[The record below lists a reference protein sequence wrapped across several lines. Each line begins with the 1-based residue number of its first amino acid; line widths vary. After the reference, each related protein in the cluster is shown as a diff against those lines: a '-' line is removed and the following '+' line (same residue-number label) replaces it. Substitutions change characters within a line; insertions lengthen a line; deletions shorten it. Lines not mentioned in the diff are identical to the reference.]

1 MNTVRTQHDGSKAS
15 RLIIAVLMIIVALG
29 LGIWGGLMMGGLR
42 ELRSISALRADPID
56 LLNLTDRITASESD
70 FLLLGDSRVAQWAP
84 VPEVGSN
91 EFALVGSSG
100 MTAVQMELVTR
111 LLGSRLAGK
120 TVVVQIGINDLKSI
134 GYMDRSS
141 EEIISETKRALVA
154 IHRTLK
160 RNEVRVFVS
169 TILPPGPVTLTG
181 QLIWSDEIRDA
192 VVSVNDALLS
202 GHLMPVDSVI
212 DFGDSLG
219 TLRETDSKFSTDSL
233 RLNQAG
239 YTVLDSFLV
248 ERLSPASG

>member
-1 MNTVRTQHDGSKAS
+1 
-15 RLIIAVLMIIVALG
+15 MIVVALG

-56 LLNLTDRITASESD
+56 LLNMTDRITASDSD

-84 VPEVGSN
+84 VPEIGSD
-91 EFALVGSSG
+91 EFELVGSSG
-100 MTAVQMELVTR
+100 MTAIQMELVTR

-141 EEIISETKRALVA
+141 EEIISETKRALAA

-160 RNEVRVFVS
+160 KNEVRVFVS
-169 TILPPGPVTLTG
+169 TILPPGPINLARRP
-181 QLIWSDEIRDA
+181 IWSDEIRDA
-192 VVSVNDALLS
+192 VVSVNEALLL
-202 GHLMPVDSVI
+202 GHLMPVESVI

-219 TLRETDSKFSTDSL
+219 TLRMTDSKFSIDSL
-233 RLNQAG
+233 HLNQSG
-239 YTVLDSFLV
+239 YTVLDLFLI
-248 ERLSPASG
+248 ERLSQVDRMKDAF